1 MPFVVAVVGVL
12 RGDHLGGVFTEP
24 SQLIPR
30 RLQVST
36 DGEQRR
42 QQAINPSSVTEER
55 RRYAWHAKS
64 ESAAIGEKRIIAHE
78 HMRQEEER

>member
-1 MPFVVAVVGVL
+1 MLFVAGVGVL
-12 RGDHLGGVFTEP
+12 RGYRLCGVFTEP

-42 QQAINPSSVTEER
+42 QQAINPSCVAEE
-55 RRYAWHAKS
+55 AAK
-64 ESAAIGEKRIIAHE
+64 EKKNNRS
-78 HMRQEEER
+78 QT